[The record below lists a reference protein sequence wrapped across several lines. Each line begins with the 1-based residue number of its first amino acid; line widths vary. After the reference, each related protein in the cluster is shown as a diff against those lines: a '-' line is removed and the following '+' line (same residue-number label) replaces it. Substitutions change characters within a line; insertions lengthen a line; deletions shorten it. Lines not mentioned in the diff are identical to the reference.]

1 MHWQDSI
8 TGSTMAASA
17 AGGAAWRRGPRGE
30 EMLRELG
37 VLAVTC
43 VALGGPLAALAML
56 LNFRDRRQDRLL
68 GLVARELDGMQGTV
82 AFGVHCRAFW
92 PSAVVR
98 LDTWLCTPGEM
109 WETSRRVIERL
120 PPGVRLVSEGPL
132 NGELVGALALV
143 ARRRIAPF
151 RPRPAD
157 ALGTSRAASAGD
169 RLELRRA
176 AVPAHRLG
184 EPTRR

>member
-1 MHWQDSI
+1 
-8 TGSTMAASA
+8 
-17 AGGAAWRRGPRGE
+17 
-30 EMLRELG
+30 
-37 VLAVTC
+37 
-43 VALGGPLAALAML
+43 
-56 LNFRDRRQDRLL
+56 
-68 GLVARELDGMQGTV
+68 
-82 AFGVHCRAFW
+82 VHCRAFW

-169 RLELRRA
+169 RLGLRRA
-176 AVPAHRLG
+176 PAPAPRLG
-184 EPTRR
+184 GPTRRQPRDGLELSTPPSRSRWRRSLVDGGRIAGLLCHEAFYGRVPPHRYQPAPKPGRHSHEGRPSD